1 MWLGPIIAGF
11 TIMLA
16 SLAGVFFIWQS
27 AGQWLAPRLKYLT
40 SFALGVFAVTVVL
53 LVVEALELATSINV
67 VVVSL
72 LGGAIFLHFA
82 IRLVPNAHHHH
93 GQEISDCDDG
103 GKHSHIDARRML
115 LGDAVHNIGDGIL
128 LVPAFLLDVQIGIA
142 TAGAI
147 FLHELVQEVA
157 EFFVLREAGFSTW
170 GALFRNFLV
179 SATIFI
185 GIALGFYV
193 SDYDYLLAP
202 LLAFSAGGFWYVI
215 VRDLLPDITQHVGS
229 DKFKMIK
236 HLFAVILG
244 IIVMLFISSIS
255 GHSHAHEEDEHHIEG
270 DEDHHEEFLL

>member
-16 SLAGVFFIWQS
+16 SLAGVLFVWQS
-27 AGQWLAPRLKYLT
+27 AGLWLAPRLKYLT
-40 SFALGVFAVTVVL
+40 SFALGVFYVTVVL
-53 LVVEALELATSINV
+53 LVVESLELTSSTSV
-67 VVVSL
+67 VILSI
-72 LGGAIFLHFA
+72 LGGALFLHFA

-93 GQEISDCDDG
+93 GREISDCHDDG

-147 FLHELVQEVA
+147 FLHELVQEIA
-157 EFFVLREAGFSTW
+157 EFFVLREAGFSTK
-170 GALFRNFLV
+170 GALVGNFLV

-215 VRDLLPDITQHVGS
+215 VRDLLPDITHHIGS
-229 DKFKMIK
+229 DKIRIVK
-236 HLFAVILG
+236 HLLAVISG
-244 IIVMLFISSIS
+244 IIIMLVISSIS
-255 GHSHAHEEDEHHIEG
+255 GH
-270 DEDHHEEFLL
+270 